1 MIKSLSS
8 EPSHGSADILRPS
21 GPTVNAHERAYRQN
35 AYAAAVTGGG
45 SAKEVGL
52 NREVSSTLAAI
63 NKPIKND
70 PRNRHPSNPISAQQ
84 DASKSDWR
92 GSTND
97 GNPRSSE
104 DSRSDPATKPEVS
117 GTSKVPPCY
126 GEKTP
131 VMLSK
136 PRAQGS
142 ENDTHQH
149 QLVISQRNLGTNETE
164 RRQKKPDNT
173 VDRNRYNPN
182 FEKERRD
189 IMKRM
194 GDAEAGLKEAQRR
207 NRDLEERNKH
217 LTNQVTALSTQLQG
231 AEAQHQQTL
240 QLLEAQRSEL
250 KGARAFLTK
259 EDTLSGADVIAMVD
273 VLNAE
278 ILQTAAFMADSLN
291 GTGRDVNALAEEAKW
306 AHDRAIRIVGD
317 HMVHILKSRLFQP
330 KSDDDSMELQIALQ
344 VCLVYSCISIV
355 ESWWPG
361 YWREGDMLSAL
372 YSQIIEKGQSQSNG
386 QNQKGD
392 S

>member
-1 MIKSLSS
+1 
-8 EPSHGSADILRPS
+8 
-21 GPTVNAHERAYRQN
+21 
-35 AYAAAVTGGG
+35 
-45 SAKEVGL
+45 
-52 NREVSSTLAAI
+52 
-63 NKPIKND
+63 
-70 PRNRHPSNPISAQQ
+70 
-84 DASKSDWR
+84 
-92 GSTND
+92 
-97 GNPRSSE
+97 
-104 DSRSDPATKPEVS
+104 
-117 GTSKVPPCY
+117 
-126 GEKTP
+126 
-131 VMLSK
+131 MLSK

-149 QLVISQRNLGTNETE
+149 QLAISQRNLGTNETE